1 MSKIWFYL
9 KNGVVV
15 TTPIVLMFLPADYF
29 DRGQSVCLSKTLAG
43 IECWGCGL
51 TRAIMHF
58 IHFEFEEAWMFNK
71 LVVIVVPL
79 LFVVWVRSLFS
90 LLGVKSKIL
99 DRI

>member
-1 MSKIWFYL
+1 MTI
-9 KNGVVV
+9 
-15 TTPIVLMFLPADYF
+15 PIVLMFLPADYF

-79 LFVVWVRSLFS
+79 LFVVWIRSLFS

>member
-15 TTPIVLMFLPADYF
+15 TIPIVLMFLPADYF

-79 LFVVWVRSLFS
+79 LFVVWIRSLFS